1 MAKAVVDP
9 EALQRFAAQ
18 LKRFTGEVQ
27 GQLAVIHRQFLKLG
41 ETWQDQEHSKFA
53 EDFERAIH
61 VMDKL
66 ASSSEKQ
73 IPILLRK
80 AQSIREYLGKG

>member
-1 MAKAVVDP
+1 MAKAIVDP
-9 EALQRFAAQ
+9 EELCRFAAQ

-41 ETWQDQEHSKFA
+41 ETWRDQEHAKFA
-53 EDFERAIH
+53 EDFERAIY

-66 ASSSEKQ
+66 TASSEKQ

-80 AQSIREYLGKG
+80 AQSIREYLGQG